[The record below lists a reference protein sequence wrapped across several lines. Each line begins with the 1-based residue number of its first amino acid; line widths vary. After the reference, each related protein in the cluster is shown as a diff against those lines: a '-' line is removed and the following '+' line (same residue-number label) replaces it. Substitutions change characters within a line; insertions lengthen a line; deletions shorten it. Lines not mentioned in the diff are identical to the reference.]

1 MPHIQDGRHRKKHRA
16 KSVTRKARDN
26 ARAAASRT
34 PFPAAAGQDVT
45 TPVLPELPGQDRDK
59 SPPKS
64 HQLTTPSPSQQ
75 PPPRHTSPL
84 PTLSLPTSL
93 PSLPRETSQE
103 KKAESVETR
112 PGPRSVRFSE
122 ETEEKETMELAPHGA
137 EKLTE
142 EEVAHSQHSPSSHQ
156 GWEAVEQKED
166 DQGKDG
172 LMPASFWQQQLE
184 VYEKRYED
192 LRKLRQASS
201 PVKPTSR
208 Q

>member
-1 MPHIQDGRHRKKHRA
+1 
-16 KSVTRKARDN
+16 
-26 ARAAASRT
+26 
-34 PFPAAAGQDVT
+34 
-45 TPVLPELPGQDRDK
+45 
-59 SPPKS
+59 
-64 HQLTTPSPSQQ
+64 
-75 PPPRHTSPL
+75 
-84 PTLSLPTSL
+84 
-93 PSLPRETSQE
+93 
-103 KKAESVETR
+103 
-112 PGPRSVRFSE
+112 
-122 ETEEKETMELAPHGA
+122 MELAPHGA